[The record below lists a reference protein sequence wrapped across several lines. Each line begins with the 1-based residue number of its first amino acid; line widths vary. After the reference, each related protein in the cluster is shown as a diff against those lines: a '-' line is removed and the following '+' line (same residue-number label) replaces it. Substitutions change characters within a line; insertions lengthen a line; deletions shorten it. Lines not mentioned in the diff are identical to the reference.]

1 MRVADKSLVNSLE
14 GPVVWDYDSIASLIL
29 WFNRK
34 SLMEFYANQTNVQE
48 HNTVVLAQVEIAE
61 SFILSGHQY
70 YKTHIKVLVVFIHN
84 DNRLKLPK
92 DD

>member
-1 MRVADKSLVNSLE
+1 M
-14 GPVVWDYDSIASLIL
+14 VWDYDSIASLIL

-34 SLMEFYANQTNVQE
+34 SLMNQTNVQE

-61 SFILSGHQY
+61 SFILCGHQY
-70 YKTHIKVLVVFIHN
+70 YKTHIKSLVAFIHN
-84 DNRLKLPK
+84 DNRLMLPK